1 MHYGP
6 LGPESSSYGIDPLQ
20 FEWIG
25 DTTNLQRRKRMRR
38 NLIWIS
44 ILFICVA
51 AGCSSKPKA
60 GQAPVPPSGAA
71 AGAGAPAGATA
82 PAATATNSPAS
93 PANGKAPAQA
103 TSAPAAA
110 PAAKPSAGTGK
121 PQITCVRDSDE
132 RLMEIVES
140 QPKGCSLYYTK
151 SGERSSIASS
161 SHASSHCESVR
172 DRIKKNLE
180 DAGYKCGDQAAKVA
194 GPQAPAKA
202 ETKSAN

>member
-6 LGPESSSYGIDPLQ
+6 LGPESSPYGIDPLQ
-20 FEWIG
+20 FELIG
-25 DTTNLQRRKRMRR
+25 MTEDHLRRKRMRK

-71 AGAGAPAGATA
+71 AGVGAPTGAAA
-82 PAATATNSPAS
+82 PAATTNLPAAT
-93 PANGKAPAQA
+93 ANGKAPA
-103 TSAPAAA
+103 PAASSA
-110 PAAKPSAGTGK
+110 VAAKPVAAAAK
-121 PQITCVRDSDE
+121 AQIACVRDSDE
-132 RLMEIVES
+132 RLMEIVEA

-151 SGERSSIASS
+151 GGERSSIASS
-161 SHASSHCESVR
+161 TNANTHCESVR
-172 DRIKKNLE
+172 DRMKKNLE
-180 DAGYKCGDQAAKVA
+180 EAGYKCGDHTAKVA
-194 GPQAPAKA
+194 GPQAPAKP